1 MSQHAPFSISFSVHC
16 FVTTNKIKADCIVPN
31 DDMLTVYSKN
41 SASVSRR
48 SSRAAAA
55 TRSRHSSITSALFR
69 QQCSGPR
76 QSTDTAASFGGAS
89 SGARPS
95 SRLHF
100 VAGNYDV
107 PGIEISRTD
116 TLDFDDGSLL
126 ATCSG
131 KHGYG
136 SGSKPSYILLNG
148 YIVLLH
154 FFCEKFYR
162 CIVR

>member
-1 MSQHAPFSISFSVHC
+1 
-16 FVTTNKIKADCIVPN
+16 VTVCSTNS
-31 DDMLTVYSKN
+31 T
-41 SASVSRR
+41 SVSRR

-55 TRSRHSSITSALFR
+55 TRSRHSSITSALLR

-89 SGARPS
+89 SNIRPS
-95 SRLHF
+95 SRHRYS
-100 VAGNYDV
+100 NYDV
-107 PGIEISRTD
+107 PGIEISRID

-136 SGSKPSYILLNG
+136 SGAKQSYVLLNRSASC
-148 YIVLLH
+148 VSLLFLSWNSISVH
-154 FFCEKFYR
+154 AAR
-162 CIVR
+162 RLVDMLSWHL